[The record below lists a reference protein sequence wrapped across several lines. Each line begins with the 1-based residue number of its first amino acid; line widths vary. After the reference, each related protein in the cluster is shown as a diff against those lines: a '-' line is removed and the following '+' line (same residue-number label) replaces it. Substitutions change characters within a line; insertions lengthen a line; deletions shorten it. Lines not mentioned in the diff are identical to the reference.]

1 MDNPGWH
8 PSVRSGFDLQMK
20 RSLRAG
26 LLIAFLPLAAAA
38 TPSQMVT
45 NVYRLTE
52 AAAVLDVCFASP
64 EYGKL
69 SKEKA
74 QALRGQQKRLGGLV
88 QAIARHYSD
97 AGLYETFEAT
107 RSMIAAEAYMRNYG
121 KAKYQNCSDQLAQDM
136 ERYVQENEK
145 LIHGYLS
152 GESARK
158 GTK

>member
-1 MDNPGWH
+1 MT
-8 PSVRSGFDLQMK
+8 
-20 RSLRAG
+20 RSLPFSFA
-26 LLIAFLPLAAAA
+26 IAFLSMAAAAA

-52 AAAVLDVCFASP
+52 AAAVLDVCFASA
-64 EYGKL
+64 EYGRL

-88 QAIARHYSD
+88 QAIARHYAD
-97 AGLYETFEAT
+97 GGLYETFEAT
-107 RSMIAAEAYMRNYG
+107 RSMIAAEAYMKNYG

-136 ERYVQENEK
+136 EQYVLENEK
-145 LIHGYLS
+145 LINGYLS
-152 GESARK
+152 GQQAARK